1 MKKFLSI
8 IFLSAF
14 FAMSLFAE
22 SKLTEKQI
30 DNFLSKGSYIKKVF
44 YVNGKLEYLD
54 YYLKDNMF
62 NILISDEDIRIFNE
76 KNETIIIIDFIKYD
90 ITVDDDNNIIAV
102 YKS

>member
-1 MKKFLSI
+1 MKRFLSVV
-8 IFLSAF
+8 FLSVF

-30 DNFLSKGSYIKKVF
+30 DNFISKGSYIKKVF
-44 YVNGKLEYLD
+44 YKKDRLEYLD

-76 KNETIIIIDFIKYD
+76 KNETVVVIDFSKCD
-90 ITVDDDNNIIAV
+90 ITVDDANNIIAV